1 MNQTKISVI
10 MPSLNVSKY
19 IKQCLQSVLNQ
30 TLEDIEIICVDGGST
45 DGTLDIIQQY
55 VKKDNRVKLIHSDI
69 KSYGY
74 QMNLGIKEASG
85 DYIGIVETDDY
96 IQSDMYERLYDVVVG
111 NPEEEIDFV
120 KGSYN
125 QIAECKGKVICLPF
139 TRDFDKSMLNR
150 VLDLSEERNRYDL
163 NHIWSGIYR
172 RDFLIGNSLWFNET
186 MGASFQDTSFSLL
199 INLVA
204 ERCVYIGYEGYNYRT
219 DNEGSS
225 VKSDTK
231 IDCVIREYEYVVNK
245 LKQLGLYDDVRKRL
259 VLINKLYT
267 YKWNYIRL
275 SEQSAAKFFDLI
287 QDEMKEYDVD
297 NVLRCSLTNEQ
308 REILTLLTNSE
319 EVVEI
324 RNNQESAEKSFYDLL
339 DRLTGFPRAV
349 IVSAG
354 EYCRRIVQVQEF
366 LSLDFIEAICDNS
379 LDVQGTNI
387 FGYIVDSID
396 NVVKKY
402 TDDYFVIA
410 NKKYSEQIYNQLME
424 LGVSKNKVI
433 KCTALPSGVELLEL
447 CVRYSPTESH

>member
-1 MNQTKISVI
+1 

-55 VKKDNRVKLIHSDI
+55 IKKDNRVKLIHSDI

-74 QMNLGIKEASG
+74 QMNLGIKEACG

-120 KGSYN
+120 KASYN
-125 QIAECKGKVICLPF
+125 QIAECKGKVFCLPF

-199 INLVA
+199 VNLVA

-231 IDCVIREYEYVVNK
+231 IDCVIHEYEYVVNK
-245 LKQLGLYDDVRKRL
+245 LKQLELYDDVRKRL

-287 QDEMKEYDVD
+287 QDEMKEYYSYQSFFQ
-297 NVLRCSLTNEQ
+297 NLTDQ
-308 REILTLLTNSE
+308 QSDIIKLLTEPEVIIELRKKE
-319 EVVEI
+319 EKI
-324 RNNQESAEKSFYDLL
+324 RSSFYNLIKYL
-339 DRLTGFPRAV
+339 NNCKRVV

-354 EYCRRIVQVQEF
+354 EYCKRLVKLQEF
-366 LSLDFIEAICDNS
+366 LSMDFIEAVCDNS
-379 LDVQGTNI
+379 TDIQGTIRYSYVVESLKEAVKNHS
-387 FGYIVDSID
+387 DSS
-396 NVVKKY
+396 
-402 TDDYFVIA
+402 FLIA
-410 NKKYSEQIYNQLME
+410 NRKYSLEIESQLEDLGICKQQILRCTE
-424 LGVSKNKVI
+424 LPTGI
-433 KCTALPSGVELLEL
+433 DFLEL
-447 CVRYSPTESH
+447 CSEYVAYT

>member
-1 MNQTKISVI
+1 MNKIKISVI

-45 DGTLDIIQQY
+45 DGTLDVIQQY
-55 VKKDNRVKLIHSDI
+55 VKKDKRVKLIHSDI

-74 QMNLGIKEASG
+74 QMNLGIKEACG

-111 NPEEEIDFV
+111 NPEEKIDFV
-120 KGSYN
+120 KASFN
-125 QIAECKGKVICLPF
+125 LIAECKGKVFCLPF

-150 VLDLSEERNRYDL
+150 VLDLAEERNMYDL

-186 MGASFQDTSFSLL
+186 MGASYQDTSFSLL
-199 INLVA
+199 VNLVA

-231 IDCVIREYEYVVNK
+231 IDCVIHEYEYVVNK

-287 QDEMKEYDVD
+287 QDEMKEYYSYQSFFQ
-297 NVLRCSLTNEQ
+297 NLTDQ
-308 REILTLLTNSE
+308 QSDIIKLLTEPEVIIELRKKE
-319 EVVEI
+319 EKI
-324 RNNQESAEKSFYDLL
+324 RSSFYNLIKYL
-339 DRLTGFPRAV
+339 NNCKRVV

-354 EYCRRIVQVQEF
+354 EYCKRLVMLQEF
-366 LSLDFIEAICDNS
+366 LSMDFIEAVCDNS
-379 LDVQGTNI
+379 TDIQGTIRYSYVVESLKEAVKNHS
-387 FGYIVDSID
+387 DSP
-396 NVVKKY
+396 
-402 TDDYFVIA
+402 FLIA
-410 NKKYSEQIYNQLME
+410 NRRYSLEIESQLEDLGICKQQILRCTE
-424 LGVSKNKVI
+424 LPAGI
-433 KCTALPSGVELLEL
+433 DFLEL
-447 CVRYSPTESH
+447 CSEYAACT

>member
-1 MNQTKISVI
+1 
-10 MPSLNVSKY
+10 MPSLNVVEY
-19 IKQCLQSVLNQ
+19 IDECIKSVLNQ
-30 TLEDIEIICVDGGST
+30 TLTDIEIICVDGGST

-74 QMNLGIKEASG
+74 QMNLGIKEACG

-120 KGSYN
+120 KAGYN
-125 QIAECKGKVICLPF
+125 QIAECKGKVFCLPF

-150 VLDLSEERNRYDL
+150 VLDLSEERNMYDL

-199 INLVA
+199 VNLVA

-231 IDCVIREYEYVVNK
+231 IDCVIHEYEYVVNK
-245 LKQLGLYDDVRKRL
+245 LKQLELYDDVRKRL

-267 YKWNYIRL
+267 YEWNYIRL

-287 QDEMKEYDVD
+287 QDEMKEYYSYQSFFQ
-297 NVLRCSLTNEQ
+297 NLTDQ
-308 REILTLLTNSE
+308 QSDIIKLLTEPEVIIKLRKKE
-319 EVVEI
+319 EKI
-324 RNNQESAEKSFYDLL
+324 RSSYYNLIKYLNNCK
-339 DRLTGFPRAV
+339 RVV

-354 EYCRRIVQVQEF
+354 EYCKRLVMLQEF
-366 LSLDFIEAICDNS
+366 LSMDFIEAVCDNS
-379 LDVQGTNI
+379 TDIQGTIRYSYVVESLKEAVKNHS
-387 FGYIVDSID
+387 DSP
-396 NVVKKY
+396 
-402 TDDYFVIA
+402 FLIA
-410 NKKYSEQIYNQLME
+410 NRKYSLEIESQLEDLGICKQQILRCTE
-424 LGVSKNKVI
+424 LPAGI
-433 KCTALPSGVELLEL
+433 DFLEL
-447 CVRYSPTESH
+447 CSEYAAYT

>member
-1 MNQTKISVI
+1 MKISII
-10 MPSLNVSKY
+10 MPSLNVVEY
-19 IKQCLQSVLNQ
+19 IDECIKSVLNQ
-30 TLEDIEIICVDGGST
+30 TLTDIEIICVDGGST

-74 QMNLGIKEASG
+74 QMNLGIKEACG

-120 KGSYN
+120 KAGYN
-125 QIAECKGKVICLPF
+125 QIAECKGKVFCLPF

-150 VLDLSEERNRYDL
+150 VLDLSEERNMYDL

-199 INLVA
+199 VNLVA

-231 IDCVIREYEYVVNK
+231 IDCVIHEYEYVVNK
-245 LKQLGLYDDVRKRL
+245 LKQLELYDDVRKRL

-267 YKWNYIRL
+267 YEWNYIRL

-287 QDEMKEYDVD
+287 QDEMKEYYSYQSFFQ
-297 NVLRCSLTNEQ
+297 NLTDQ
-308 REILTLLTNSE
+308 QSDIIKLLTEPEVIIELRKKE
-319 EVVEI
+319 EKI
-324 RNNQESAEKSFYDLL
+324 RSSFYNLIKYL
-339 DRLTGFPRAV
+339 NNCKRVV

-354 EYCRRIVQVQEF
+354 EYCKRLVMLQEF
-366 LSLDFIEAICDNS
+366 LSMDFIEAVCDNS
-379 LDVQGTNI
+379 TDIQGTIRYSYVVESLKEAVKNHS
-387 FGYIVDSID
+387 DSS
-396 NVVKKY
+396 
-402 TDDYFVIA
+402 FLIA
-410 NKKYSEQIYNQLME
+410 NRKYSLEIESQLEDLGICKQQILRCTE
-424 LGVSKNKVI
+424 LPTGI
-433 KCTALPSGVELLEL
+433 DFLEL
-447 CVRYSPTESH
+447 CSEYAAYT

>member
-150 VLDLSEERNRYDL
+150 VLDLSE
-163 NHIWSGIYR
+163 
-172 RDFLIGNSLWFNET
+172 
-186 MGASFQDTSFSLL
+186 
-199 INLVA
+199 
-204 ERCVYIGYEGYNYRT
+204 
-219 DNEGSS
+219 
-225 VKSDTK
+225 
-231 IDCVIREYEYVVNK
+231 
-245 LKQLGLYDDVRKRL
+245 
-259 VLINKLYT
+259 
-267 YKWNYIRL
+267 
-275 SEQSAAKFFDLI
+275 
-287 QDEMKEYDVD
+287 
-297 NVLRCSLTNEQ
+297 
-308 REILTLLTNSE
+308 REIGM
-319 EVVEI
+319 I
-324 RNNQESAEKSFYDLL
+324 
-339 DRLTGFPRAV
+339 
-349 IVSAG
+349 
-354 EYCRRIVQVQEF
+354 
-366 LSLDFIEAICDNS
+366 
-379 LDVQGTNI
+379 
-387 FGYIVDSID
+387 
-396 NVVKKY
+396 
-402 TDDYFVIA
+402 
-410 NKKYSEQIYNQLME
+410 
-424 LGVSKNKVI
+424 
-433 KCTALPSGVELLEL
+433 
-447 CVRYSPTESH
+447 

>member
-1 MNQTKISVI
+1 MNKIKISVI

-55 VKKDNRVKLIHSDI
+55 IKKDNRVKLIHSDI

-74 QMNLGIKEASG
+74 QMNLGIKEACG

-120 KGSYN
+120 KASYN
-125 QIAECKGKVICLPF
+125 QIAECKGKVFCLPF

-199 INLVA
+199 VNLVA

-231 IDCVIREYEYVVNK
+231 IDCVIHEYEYVVNK
-245 LKQLGLYDDVRKRL
+245 LKQLELYDDVRKRL

-267 YKWNYIRL
+267 YKSNYIRL

-287 QDEMKEYDVD
+287 QDEMKEYYSYQSFFQ
-297 NVLRCSLTNEQ
+297 NLTDQ
-308 REILTLLTNSE
+308 QSDIIKLLTEPEVIIELRKKE
-319 EVVEI
+319 EKI
-324 RNNQESAEKSFYDLL
+324 RSSFYNLIKYL
-339 DRLTGFPRAV
+339 NNCKRVV

-354 EYCRRIVQVQEF
+354 EYCKRLVKLQEF
-366 LSLDFIEAICDNS
+366 LSMDFIEAVCDNS
-379 LDVQGTNI
+379 TDIQGTIRYSYVVESLKEAVKNHS
-387 FGYIVDSID
+387 DSS
-396 NVVKKY
+396 
-402 TDDYFVIA
+402 FLIA
-410 NKKYSEQIYNQLME
+410 NRKYSLEIESQLEDLGICKQQILRCTE
-424 LGVSKNKVI
+424 LPTGI
-433 KCTALPSGVELLEL
+433 DFLEL
-447 CVRYSPTESH
+447 CSEYVAYT

>member
-1 MNQTKISVI
+1 MNKIKISVI

-55 VKKDNRVKLIHSDI
+55 VKKDKRVKLIHSDI

-74 QMNLGIKEASG
+74 QMNLGIKEACG

-111 NPEEEIDFV
+111 NPEEKIDFV
-120 KGSYN
+120 KAGFN
-125 QIAECKGKVICLPF
+125 LIAECKGKVFCLPF

-150 VLDLSEERNRYDL
+150 VLDLAEERNMYDL

-172 RDFLIGNSLWFNET
+172 RDFLIGNSIWFNET
-186 MGASFQDTSFSLL
+186 MGASYQDTSFSLL
-199 INLVA
+199 VNLVA

-231 IDCVIREYEYVVNK
+231 IDCVIHEYEYVVNK

-259 VLINKLYT
+259 VLTNKLYT

-287 QDEMKEYDVD
+287 QDEMKEYYLYQSFFQ
-297 NVLRCSLTNEQ
+297 NLTDQ
-308 REILTLLTNSE
+308 QSDIIKLLTEPEVIIELRKKE
-319 EVVEI
+319 EKI
-324 RNNQESAEKSFYDLL
+324 RSSFYNLIKYL
-339 DRLTGFPRAV
+339 NNCKRVV

-354 EYCRRIVQVQEF
+354 EYCKRLVMLQEF
-366 LSLDFIEAICDNS
+366 LSMDFIEAVCDNS
-379 LDVQGTNI
+379 TDIQGTIRYSYVVESLKEAVKNHS
-387 FGYIVDSID
+387 DSP
-396 NVVKKY
+396 
-402 TDDYFVIA
+402 FLIA
-410 NKKYSEQIYNQLME
+410 NRKYSLEIESQLEDLGICKQQILRCTE
-424 LGVSKNKVI
+424 LPAGI
-433 KCTALPSGVELLEL
+433 DFLEL
-447 CVRYSPTESH
+447 CCEYAACT

>member
-1 MNQTKISVI
+1 
-10 MPSLNVSKY
+10 MPSLNVVEY
-19 IKQCLQSVLNQ
+19 IDECIKSVLNQ
-30 TLEDIEIICVDGGST
+30 TLTDIEIICVDGGST

-74 QMNLGIKEASG
+74 QMNLGIKEACG

-120 KGSYN
+120 KAGYN
-125 QIAECKGKVICLPF
+125 QIAECKGKVFCLPF

-150 VLDLSEERNRYDL
+150 VLDLSEERNMYDL

-199 INLVA
+199 VNLVA

-231 IDCVIREYEYVVNK
+231 IDCVIHEYEYVVNK
-245 LKQLGLYDDVRKRL
+245 LKQLELYDDVRKRL

-267 YKWNYIRL
+267 YEWNYIRL

-287 QDEMKEYDVD
+287 QDEMKEYYSYQSFFQ
-297 NVLRCSLTNEQ
+297 NLTDQ
-308 REILTLLTNSE
+308 QSDIIKLLTEPEVIIELRKKE
-319 EVVEI
+319 EKI
-324 RNNQESAEKSFYDLL
+324 RSSFYNLIKYL
-339 DRLTGFPRAV
+339 NNCKRVV

-354 EYCRRIVQVQEF
+354 EYCKRLVMLQEF
-366 LSLDFIEAICDNS
+366 LSMDFIEAVCDNS
-379 LDVQGTNI
+379 TDIQGTIRYSYVVESLKEAVKNHS
-387 FGYIVDSID
+387 DSS
-396 NVVKKY
+396 
-402 TDDYFVIA
+402 FLIA
-410 NKKYSEQIYNQLME
+410 NRKYSLEIESQLEDLGICKQQILRCTE
-424 LGVSKNKVI
+424 LPTGI
-433 KCTALPSGVELLEL
+433 DFLEL
-447 CVRYSPTESH
+447 CSEYAAYT

>member
-74 QMNLGIKEASG
+74 QMNLGIKEACG

-120 KGSYN
+120 KASYN
-125 QIAECKGKVICLPF
+125 QIAECKGKVFCLPF
-139 TRDFDKSMLNR
+139 TRDLDKSMLNR
-150 VLDLSEERNRYDL
+150 VLDLSGERNRYDL

-199 INLVA
+199 VNLVA

-231 IDCVIREYEYVVNK
+231 IDCVIHEYEYVVNK
-245 LKQLGLYDDVRKRL
+245 LKQLELYDDVRKRL

-287 QDEMKEYDVD
+287 QDEMKEYYSYQSFFQ
-297 NVLRCSLTNEQ
+297 NLTDQ
-308 REILTLLTNSE
+308 QSDIIKLLTEPEVIIELRKKE
-319 EVVEI
+319 EKI
-324 RNNQESAEKSFYDLL
+324 RSSFYNLIKYL
-339 DRLTGFPRAV
+339 NNCKRVV

-354 EYCRRIVQVQEF
+354 EYCKRLVMLQEF
-366 LSLDFIEAICDNS
+366 LSMDFIEAVCDNS
-379 LDVQGTNI
+379 TDIQGTIRYSYVVESLKEAVKNHS
-387 FGYIVDSID
+387 DSP
-396 NVVKKY
+396 
-402 TDDYFVIA
+402 FLIA
-410 NKKYSEQIYNQLME
+410 NRRYSLEIESQLEDLGICKQQILRCTE
-424 LGVSKNKVI
+424 LPAGI
-433 KCTALPSGVELLEL
+433 DFLEL
-447 CVRYSPTESH
+447 CSEYAAYT